1 MHDTSLTSDT
11 TRAERNPAPAIVG
24 ALAAVALI
32 LLAIVDFR
40 RGFLLEKADY
50 AFVSPFCFFSPW
62 QLLLLGGGIGLLWT
76 MLKTLRHSSESP
88 RAGAWLLGG
97 LFGLLL
103 ADLLLYRGVA
113 ASRALEKGK
122 VGLDWLKA
130 FGVDGWQEPVALTG
144 SYLLTVWHATFLSC
158 LMAGLALVAM
168 PRYLQALQRQQGW
181 RATLA
186 GGLMALTQP
195 FCSCCAAMMS
205 PAVLGSGRSM
215 RFGVAVLLGAPLLNL
230 STLFLAAQ
238 LLPGPYAALR
248 IGAGILLTLGL
259 SALMARMLGEEC
271 LVSDRKARS
280 LDIAFNLPGDI
291 DHPADL
297 LSAWLRLSG
306 RVAVILI
313 PSMILGTLV
322 AAVLWGFW
330 PKDLSDGPVAVLLAS
345 VLGTLLMVSTWSEI
359 PLALQMLDQGLNGP
373 AAAVLVALPA
383 VNLASLWL
391 MARTTGQWKLAVGL
405 GGAVMVS
412 AVGVGLLFG

>member
-1 MHDTSLTSDT
+1 MEMTLSRQRPT
-11 TRAERNPAPAIVG
+11 TGPVAG

-40 RGFLLEKADY
+40 RGFLLDKADY
-50 AFVSPFCFFSPW
+50 AFSSPFCFFSPL
-62 QLLLLGGGIGLLWT
+62 QVLLLGGGIGLLL
-76 MLKTLRHSSESP
+76 MMRQSLRQADASS
-88 RAGAWLLGG
+88 RAGGWLLGG
-97 LFGLLL
+97 IFGLLL
-103 ADLLLYRGVA
+103 LDLLLYRGVA

-122 VGLDWLKA
+122 VGLDWLNA

-158 LMAGLALVAM
+158 LMAGLALVTL
-168 PRYLQALQRQQGW
+168 PRHLQRLQQQQGF
-181 RATLA
+181 RASLA
-186 GGLMALTQP
+186 GGLLALTQP
-195 FCSCCAAMMS
+195 FCSCCAAMLS
-205 PAVLGSGRSM
+205 PAVLGSGRST

-259 SALMARMLGEEC
+259 SALMARVLGEQC
-271 LVSDRKARS
+271 HITDRKARS
-280 LDIAFNLPGDI
+280 LNVAFSLPDS

-322 AAVLWGFW
+322 ASLLWGFW
-330 PKDLSDGPVAVLLAS
+330 PKDLSNGPAAVLLAS

-359 PLALQMLDQGLNGP
+359 PLALQMLDHGLNGP

-391 MARTTGQWKLAVGL
+391 MARTTGQWQLAVGL

-412 AVGVGLLFG
+412 AIGAGWLFG

>member
-1 MHDTSLTSDT
+1 MHDKSSSLPV
-11 TRAERNPAPAIVG
+11 RGHGLAIGG
-24 ALAAVALI
+24 ALTAIAML
-32 LLAIVDFR
+32 LLAVVDFR
-40 RGFLLEKADY
+40 RGFLLARSDY
-50 AFVSPFCFFSPW
+50 LYTSPFGFFSPL
-62 QLLLLGGGIGLLWT
+62 QVLLLAGGIALLAL
-76 MLKTLRHSSESP
+76 MLRALRQTTNASS
-88 RAGAWLLGG
+88 AGGWLLGG
-97 LFGLLL
+97 IFGLLL
-103 ADLLLYRGVA
+103 VDLLLYRGVA

-122 VGLDWLKA
+122 VGIDWLKA
-130 FGVDGWQEPVALTG
+130 FGVEGWQEPVALAC

-158 LMAGLALVAM
+158 LMAGLALVAL
-168 PRYLQALQRQQGW
+168 PRYLQTLQRQQGW
-181 RATLA
+181 RASLA

-205 PAVLGSGRSM
+205 PAVLGSGRSI

-238 LLPGPYAALR
+238 LLPAPYAALR

-259 SALMARMLGEEC
+259 SAAMARWVIGEEC
-271 LVSDRKARS
+271 LLSDRKTQQ
-280 LDIAFNLPGDI
+280 LNIAFALPADS

-313 PSMILGTLV
+313 PSMIIGTLV
-322 AAVLWGFW
+322 ASVLWGLW
-330 PKDLSDGPVAVLLAS
+330 PKELTDGPLAVLVAA

-359 PLALQMLDQGLNGP
+359 PLALQMLEQGLHGP
-373 AAAVLVALPA
+373 AAAVLIALPA

-391 MARTTGQWKLAVGL
+391 IARSTGQWKLALGM

-412 AVGVGLLFG
+412 ALGAGLMFGRL

>member
-1 MHDTSLTSDT
+1 MMTDTPVALSGRS
-11 TRAERNPAPAIVG
+11 PAPAVG
-24 ALAAVALI
+24 GSLAAIALI

-40 RGFLLEKADY
+40 RGFLLDKADY
-50 AFVSPFCFFSPW
+50 AYLSPFCFFSPW
-62 QLLLLGGGIGLLWT
+62 QLLLLGGGAVLLAV
-76 MLKTLRHSSESP
+76 MLKALRQTGDSVRS
-88 RAGAWLLGG
+88 GGWLLGG
-97 LFGLLL
+97 IFGLLL
-103 ADLLLYRGVA
+103 VDLLLYRGVA

-130 FGVDGWQEPVALTG
+130 FGVEGWQEPVALTC

-158 LMAGLALVAM
+158 LMAGLALVVM
-168 PRYLQALQRQQGW
+168 PRYLQTLQRQQGW
-181 RATLA
+181 RASLA

-195 FCSCCAAMMS
+195 FCSCCAAMLS
-205 PAVLGSGRSM
+205 PAVLGSGRSV

-259 SALMARMLGEEC
+259 SSLLARLVGEQC
-271 LVSDRKARS
+271 QVSDRKAQS
-280 LDIAFNLPGDI
+280 LSIAFSMPYSDR
-291 DHPADL
+291 PADL
-297 LSAWLRLSG
+297 LNAWLRLSG

-313 PSMILGTLV
+313 PSMIIGTLV
-322 AAVLWGFW
+322 ASLLWGFW
-330 PKDLSDGPVAVLLAS
+330 PKDLTDGPAAVLLAS

-359 PLALQMLDQGLNGP
+359 PLALQMLEQGLHGP

-391 MARTTGQWKLAVGL
+391 LARSTGQWKLALGL

-412 AVGVGLLFG
+412 ALGAGLLFG